1 MRKLKNFLC
10 IALLL
15 PMIHMF
21 SVTAAAV
28 DLGEYDPEM
37 DCSLKITLAEG
48 VARDSFVEGAE
59 VTIYRVADATFQD
72 GKYVYRYLDAF
83 ADCGI
88 AIPEQVDI
96 QYAQQLRQ
104 YVSDHKIV
112 GEDPAV
118 SDKTGTVSFTKL
130 KAGLYL
136 VAQTG
141 SVKEFT
147 DFKPYMV
154 YLPTAGEKQWHYE
167 VGAMPKVDR
176 EKENKPQTIRINVRK
191 VWNDNGVGRP
201 ESITVELLNG
211 SEAVSQAVLSEQNG
225 WQYSWQALAGT
236 GQWSV
241 REVNVPP
248 GYTVTYTGEG
258 TSFVINNTQKL
269 IQTGQLQWPIPVLA
283 GLGLLLITAG
293 IFLKCRGK
301 EPKS

>member
-48 VARDSFVEGAE
+48 AAQDHLVVGAK
-59 VTIYRVADATFQD
+59 VTVYPVADASFQD
-72 GKYVYRYLDAF
+72 GKYVYRYLETF

-96 QYAQQLRQ
+96 KYAQQLQ
-104 YVSDHKIV
+104 KYVSDHKIE
-112 GEDPAV
+112 GGSRI
-118 SDKTGTVSFTKL
+118 SDDAGTVSFTDL

-136 VAQTG
+136 VSQTG
-141 SVKEFT
+141 SVKGYTNFEPF
-147 DFKPYMV
+147 MV
-154 YLPTAGEKQWHYE
+154 YLPTAGENQWHYDVE
-167 VGAMPKVDR
+167 ALPKVDI
-176 EKENKPQTIRINVRK
+176 EKENKQQTILISVRK